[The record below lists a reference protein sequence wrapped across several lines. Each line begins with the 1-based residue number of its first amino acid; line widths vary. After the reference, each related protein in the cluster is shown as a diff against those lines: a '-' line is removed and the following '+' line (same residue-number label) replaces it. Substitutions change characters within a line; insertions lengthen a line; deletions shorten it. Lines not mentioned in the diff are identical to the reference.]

1 MSFSTFDCTGLGSV
15 GVAGVDGGGTGIGV
29 DGAGIGVDGAGNGTG
44 SGSAIG
50 VDGAGIGVDGAGIGV
65 DGAGISVDGGRG
77 ICCRSCTDDWN
88 CGNDCTLEK
97 KIICKQSIMN
107 MHNKYMYIIP
117 VYYLPCLARCFVAET
132 STLG

>member
-1 MSFSTFDCTGLGSV
+1 MSFSTFDCAGLGSV
-15 GVAGVDGGGTGIGV
+15 GVAGVDGGGAGIGV
-29 DGAGIGVDGAGNGTG
+29 DGAGDGAGIGVDGAGDGTG

-50 VDGAGIGVDGAGIGV
+50 VDGVGNGAGIG
-65 DGAGISVDGGRG
+65 VDGGRG

-97 KIICKQSIMN
+97 KICKQSIMN

-132 STLG
+132 SILG